1 MVDEGELGVFVK
13 EPPNDPY
20 LIVCGAIEEADSI
33 IDAYLSDQYDVP
45 VDPAPKVIAT
55 ISAHLAVC
63 SLYERPHDLDAPEGI
78 TIKRKRFMGILEKI
92 QSGEV
97 RLSTKTRRVEFL
109 SSKTSDDIL
118 FSDDLL
124 EQY

>member
-1 MVDEGELGVFVK
+1 MVDEGDWGVFIK
-13 EPPNDPY
+13 EPSNSPY
-20 LIVCGAIEEADSI
+20 LLVVAAIEEADAI

-45 VDPAPKVIAT
+45 IDPVPKVITT

-78 TIKRKRFMGILEKI
+78 AIRRKRFMQILGKI
-92 QSGEV
+92 QAGEV

-109 SSKTSDDIL
+109 SSKASDDIL

-124 EQY
+124 KQY